1 MKSGA
6 SAGRLL
12 KGFVRAYKYF
22 ILIVLLDLVILSLRP
37 ATGTE
42 IFRHTYFSFVEM
54 LSVLPP
60 IFLLLGLLDVWVPR
74 ETIIKYL
81 GEHSGALGVA
91 LSVFLGATAAGPLY
105 GAFPGAAVMIKKGAK
120 FSNILVFL
128 GAWSTLKIPMFLFEM
143 SALGARF
150 AVTRWLVSVS
160 GVILMTLIID
170 RLVTRE
176 EKAAIYQKHA
186 TEC

>member
-1 MKSGA
+1 MKGGA
-6 SAGRLL
+6 GYRRFL
-12 KGFVRAYKYF
+12 KGFAGAYKYF

-37 ATGTE
+37 ATGRE
-42 IFRHTYFSFVEM
+42 IFRHTYSNFAEM

-81 GEHSGALGVA
+81 GERSGLIGIA
-91 LSVFLGATAAGPLY
+91 LSILLGAAAAGPLY
-105 GAFPGAAVMIKKGAK
+105 GAFPVAAVMIKKGAK
-120 FSNILVFL
+120 FSNILVFI

-150 AVTRWLVSVS
+150 AVTRWLASVL
-160 GVILMTLIID
+160 GVILMTFIID
-170 RLVTRE
+170 RVVTKE
-176 EKAAIYQKHA
+176 EKAAIYQKH
-186 TEC
+186 TVEH